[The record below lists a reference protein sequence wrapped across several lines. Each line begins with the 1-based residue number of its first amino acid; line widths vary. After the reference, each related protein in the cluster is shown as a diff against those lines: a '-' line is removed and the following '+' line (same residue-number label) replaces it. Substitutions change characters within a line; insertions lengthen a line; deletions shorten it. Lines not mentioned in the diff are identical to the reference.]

1 MKKSLAEILKV
12 SSVFKKLMTKRFNNF
27 SISYKIAKASK
38 ELEEHSK
45 FYAEEERKIVNQ
57 YAVKDEKTGQ
67 IKIIDGNRI
76 TFKNQ
81 EDAMKFN
88 EEIVSL
94 QKTEVDIFEPIS
106 IHLNDFR
113 PGDMDLT
120 PSDILSL
127 DGFVDFID
135 DVKDV
140 KPEIIN

>member
-12 SSVFKKLMTKRFNNF
+12 SGVFKNLTTKHFNNF
-27 SISYKIAKASK
+27 SVSYKIAKASK

-45 FYAEEERKIVNQ
+45 FYAEEERKIVEQ

-76 TFKNQ
+76 TFKDQDN
-81 EDAMKFN
+81 AMKFN
-88 EEIVSL
+88 EEIMAL
-94 QKTEVDIFEPIS
+94 QKTEVDIFEPID
-106 IHLNDFR
+106 IHLDDFK

-127 DGFVDFID
+127 EGFVNFID
-135 DVKDV
+135 EVR
-140 KPEIIN
+140 PEIVN